1 MPGGD
6 EDAPARRLQPLV
18 GRSHRPKVLR
28 FREGAVDTT
37 LGDGSY
43 EAGFRGNAWTGL
55 YFLTPFTVL
64 SGRVVD
70 GLCVEGRFAWT
81 QKKLDAELD
90 RGTMVALSKRFGF
103 NCRRHPARAEARPR
117 LSAPRL

>member
-6 EDAPARRLQPLV
+6 EDAPARKLQPLV
-18 GRSHRPKVLR
+18 RRRHRPKVLR
-28 FREGAVDTT
+28 FRDDAVATT
-37 LGDGSY
+37 LGDGRY
-43 EAGFRGNAWTGL
+43 EAGFRGDALTGL

-64 SGRVVD
+64 GGRIVD

-90 RGTMVALSKRFGF
+90 RGTTVALSKRFGF
-103 NCRRHPARAEARPR
+103 NCIRHPGPD
-117 LSAPRL
+117 PGPG